1 MKRANLFT
9 SVAISAAVT
18 LLTIGCTDPDP
29 GKAFDQYTEIV
40 GEGSDGTQGLCDAE
54 NRDLS
59 GLYFVRLQHSISPP
73 DHILMSFDVTNSSDG
88 YKIVVQPLKTDFT
101 SDKIDE
107 LDENGDPV
115 CRTDSDGN
123 IVYEKDN
130 PEQCRINQV
139 NAPREDAR
147 TPAGNPIVVEG
158 LTLDSNNELH
168 IDLDQLRVDGTANS
182 FTGGDILAD
191 IKLTVVGC
199 VEDEAFICGKGRMD
213 VFEPITFNNAKG
225 NFGGV
230 LVDEISSENV
240 APVTCDGEFL

>member
-9 SVAISAAVT
+9 SVAMSAAVT
-18 LLTIGCTDPDP
+18 MFAVGCTDPDP
-29 GKAFDQYTEIV
+29 GGAFDQYTEIV
-40 GEGSDGTQGLCDAE
+40 GEGTEGTKGLCDAE

-73 DHILMSFDVTNSSDG
+73 DHILMSFDVAQGSDG

-101 SDKIDE
+101 SEKIDE

-115 CRTDSDGN
+115 CRRDKDGN
-123 IVYEKDN
+123 IIYQKDN
-130 PEQCRINQV
+130 PDQCRINQV

-147 TPAGNPIVVEG
+147 TPAGDPIIVEG
-158 LTLDSNNELH
+158 LKLDSNNELN
-168 IDLDQLRVDGTANS
+168 IQLDQLRVDGTANS

-199 VEDEAFICGKGRMD
+199 KEDDAFICGKGRMD
-213 VFEPITFNNAKG
+213 VFEPISFNNAKG

-230 LVDEISSENV
+230 RVQEITNESA
-240 APVTCDGEFL
+240 APVSCEGEFL